1 MALHIR
7 PPQATWNTCWSLLAL
22 LLLLGIV
29 LPLAAGGGWGRGSGG
44 GGGGRGHHGGGGAA
58 GVAQAHQEYVAVA
71 GLLQGELGRVVG
83 PPLLIPQGVEDVV
96 IEGGVLLLG
105 LARLQV
111 DLTALFRQLVP
122 CPLHLRH
129 GVLQGDNDVQLPLA
143 AVLGCHLVLPPASD
157 VSHQRHLL
165 TNNAAC
171 TSSLFTLALWVPQ
184 GKAPVD
190 TVLSYLQL
198 YTCSSSPPRQGICW
212 HSAQL
217 PTALLLHFKS
227 PKASVDTVL
236 SYLQLYT
243 SSPPKQGTCWHSAQ

>member
-7 PPQATWNTCWSLLAL
+7 PPQAAWNTCWSLLAL

-29 LPLAAGGGWGRGSGG
+29 LPLAAGSGWGRGSGG
-44 GGGGRGHHGGGGAA
+44 GGRGGGHHRGGGAA
-58 GVAQAHQEYVAVA
+58 GVAHAHQEYVAVA
-71 GLLQGELGRVVG
+71 GLLQGELGWVVG

-96 IEGGVLLLG
+96 VEGGVLLLG

-111 DLTALFRQLVP
+111 DLTALLRQLVP

-171 TSSLFTLALWVPQ
+171 TSSLFMLALQVPQ

-198 YTCSSSPPRQGICW
+198 YTCTSSPPPPPPPPTRQGICW
-212 HSAQL
+212 HGAQL
-217 PTALLLHFKS
+217 PTALCLHFKLS
-227 PKASVDTVL
+227 TQKADT
-236 SYLQLYT
+236 Y
-243 SSPPKQGTCWHSAQ
+243 WHSAQ